1 MKHYEKCIAYDL
13 AFAQKLRILCGNTLN
28 WRIFLIW
35 KTYYKI
41 KKKCENFQI
50 FCDFEYFFIYV
61 STYIAIYTYMNNIRI
76 TKEDKTIYCGVYRIT
91 APNGKEYVGRSKDVM
106 QRWKSYH
113 YENWQCSGPKLV
125 ESIKKW
131 GVDMHNF
138 ELVEECCKDDLNK
151 RERYY
156 INLLQTDIKGLNSP
170 KCDFGKKVGFKHT
183 EATKAAMRLAKSRAI
198 GNRSYK
204 GKEFKGH
211 KIRNTQ
217 TNEEWKSVT
226 QCARHYGVFSQN
238 VDYWLKNGKN
248 NLIKL

>member
-1 MKHYEKCIAYDL
+1 MMIKHYEKRIAYDL
-13 AFAQKLRILCGNTLN
+13 AFAQKVRILCGNTLN

-35 KTYYKI
+35 KSYYKI

-50 FCDFEYFFIYV
+50 LCDFEHFFIYV
-61 STYIAIYTYMNNIRI
+61 WVYIVIYTYMSNIKLIR
-76 TKEDKTIYCGVYRIT
+76 EDKTKYCGVYKIT

-106 QRWKSYH
+106 KRWKSYH

-125 ESIKKW
+125 ESIKEF
-131 GVDMHNF
+131 GVDEHIF
-138 ELVEECCKDDLNK
+138 ELVEECCEGDLNN

-156 INLLQTDIKGLNSP
+156 INLWQTDINGLNS
-170 KCDFGKKVGFKHT
+170 KVGNKVGFKHT
-183 EATKAAMRLAKSRAI
+183 ETTKAAMRLAKSKAI

-211 KIRNTQ
+211 KVRNTQ
-217 TNEEWKSVT
+217 TGEEWISVS
-226 QCARHYGVFSQN
+226 QCARHYGRCSTN
-238 VDYWLKNGKN
+238 IDYWLENGKN